1 MRLGRPV
8 FVTAILCL
16 LAFCTLPVGV
26 RTLSSSAG
34 ALDHKSKYLKAHL
47 RNGEVY
53 LLSDWTTDSA
63 DKVLSGT
70 GDHFN
75 ANRELIKQGNLS
87 IPIDSVALFETNVIS
102 KSLRLRSLATMTG
115 ISAAATAICLSN
127 TKACFGSCPTFYV
140 SDGDKPILQA
150 EGFSASVLP
159 SLEATDLDALYRARP
174 SSRDLAVRMTN
185 EALET
190 HVVRS
195 VRVLCAARVPGTR
208 VFATANREF
217 WRSGLILPPS
227 RCSAPE
233 GDCTRQLRAL
243 DGEERSSLA
252 DARDLSRHETIDL
265 QFEDP
270 GDAPLGIVMAAR
282 QTLLSTFLLYQTY
295 AYLGTRATEALA
307 AFERD
312 SSPAAR
318 VEGLAGLLGGIDV
331 LMQEG
336 GRWETVGTFHETGP
350 LATDVRLIPIP
361 RGSGNRQRVRLR
373 LAKGLWRIDSVAL
386 ARLDERVIPQ
396 ILEPTEVRSGAGR
409 VDGPAFSRPLVTTP
423 GDSFTFAFRLPED
436 FVNQELF
443 LESRGYY
450 LEWMRDEWMRDESRV
465 RAAMMFLTP
474 HLALR
479 VLAPQFKALEPQME
493 RQFWNSRYA
502 LR

>member
-1 MRLGRPV
+1 MRCGRAV

-16 LAFCTLPVGV
+16 LAFCTVPISV
-26 RTLSSSAG
+26 RTLSPNAG
-34 ALDHKSKYLKAHL
+34 ALDPKAKYLKAHL
-47 RNGEVY
+47 RNGDVY

-70 GDHFN
+70 GNHFN
-75 ANRELIKQGNLS
+75 SNRESIEQGNLS
-87 IPIDSVALFETNVIS
+87 LPIDSVALFETNVIS

-115 ISAAATAICLSN
+115 ISAAVTAICLTN

-140 SDGDKPILQA
+140 SDGDKSILQA

-159 SLEATDLDALYRARP
+159 SLEATDVDALYRAQP
-174 SSRDLAVRMTN
+174 SSRDFAVRMKN

-195 VRVLCAARVPGTR
+195 LRLLCAPRSPGGR

-252 DARDLSRHETIDL
+252 DRHDLSRHETIDL
-265 QFEDP
+265 EFEDP
-270 GDAPLGIVMAAR
+270 GDVPLGVVLAAR

-307 AFERD
+307 TFERD
-312 SSPAAR
+312 SSRSAQ
-318 VEGLAGLLGGIDV
+318 VEGIAGLLGGIDV
-331 LMQEG
+331 LMQD
-336 GRWETVGTFHETGP
+336 GRRWKNVGSFHETGP
-350 LATDVRLIPIP
+350 LATDVQLIPIP
-361 RGSGNRQRVRLR
+361 RGSGSHQRVRLR

-386 ARLDERVIPQ
+386 ARLDERVVPQ
-396 ILEPTEVRSGAGR
+396 VMAP
-409 VDGPAFSRPLVTTP
+409 VDGPTFGRPLVTTP
-423 GDSFTFAFRLPED
+423 GDSYTFAFRLPED
-436 FVNQELF
+436 FADQELF

-450 LEWMRDEWMRDESRV
+450 LEWMRDEWMRDESRI
-465 RAAMMFLTP
+465 RAAMMFFTP

-479 VLAPQFKALEPQME
+479 VLAPQFKKIEPQME
-493 RQFWNSRYA
+493 RLFWNSRYA
-502 LR
+502 VQ